1 MIKFHDRRSGFI
13 PRLIF
18 WNLGLKPLPQLVI
31 FIIFN
36 LAVSVSTSFGQS
48 TQANL
53 ASATDE
59 FLSELKLMQG
69 DKTAFTPE
77 TYYAPG
83 GMICVAAR
91 GELVV
96 SRPFGYADTSNIE
109 SLIDQAAVV
118 AAIIG
123 EEKIADWEQ
132 QLSGRARFRHILL
145 FQATVPSEIPGYVLG
160 ILRYPFPMYL
170 AALAITELPY
180 AIAVIYLGDSFL
192 EGKVYALIIAGIA
205 VMLLGAL
212 LLKVSRKLWRGHGKP
227 HASGQ
232 SLN

>member
-1 MIKFHDRRSGFI
+1 M
-13 PRLIF
+13 
-18 WNLGLKPLPQLVI
+18 V
-31 FIIFN
+31 
-36 LAVSVSTSFGQS
+36 
-48 TQANL
+48 
-53 ASATDE
+53 
-59 FLSELKLMQG
+59 
-69 DKTAFTPE
+69 
-77 TYYAPG
+77 
-83 GMICVAAR
+83 AR

-145 FQATVPSEIPGYVLG
+145 FQATVPSEIPGYLLG

-180 AIAVIYLGDSFL
+180 AIAVIYPGDSFI

-227 HASGQ
+227 PASGQ